1 MLSRYVIHRHKTGRT
16 HFDLRIVHEESLRSW
31 SLLKEPPR
39 RAGEKRLAIE
49 RESFSIESLNS
60 RNWEEEAFGMGI
72 VDVWDKG
79 EVELKA
85 PSSRLMLLTFMGNK
99 LSGKYELR
107 RMIWYP
113 GNRWLLTK
121 SKPSGD
127 LG

>member
-16 HFDLRIVHEESLRSW
+16 HYDMRIVQEDILRSW

-39 RAGEKRLAIE
+39 KAGERRLAIE
-49 RESFSIESLNS
+49 RENFPIVSLN
-60 RNWEEEAFGMGI
+60 RKNWEEEAFGVGAAEI
-72 VDVWDKG
+72 WDKG
-79 EVELKA
+79 EVEIRA
-85 PSSRLMLLTFMGNK
+85 PSSRLMLLTFTGNK
-99 LSGKYELR
+99 LCGKYELR

-121 SKPSGD
+121 SRTSRD

>member
-31 SLLKEPPR
+31 SLLKEPSSR
-39 RAGEKRLAIE
+39 TGEKRLAIE
-49 RESFSIESLNS
+49 RENFPIESLNN
-60 RNWEEEAFGMGI
+60 RNWEEEAFGGGI
-72 VDVWDKG
+72 AEVWDKG
-79 EVELKA
+79 EVELKS
-85 PSSRLMLLTFMGNK
+85 PSSRLMLLTFRGIR

-121 SKPSGD
+121 S
-127 LG
+127 